1 MKVSNTPQGLGLHF
15 NKHLDGNCTLSDQEK
30 AKLHYQLFAKRQ
42 PAEGEEAVYRE
53 YAYGQAGQQTQQQE
67 EAADEKEEERQL
79 LTADGEYVEPM
90 KEADVL
96 ERLRPIFYNNEDDAR
111 LFLKEISGMKPNDIT
126 DLVNRWV
133 QDKRISDYGY
143 SRKGTLW
150 SILYDAGL
158 YTKSRQNWNRRVY

>member
-1 MKVSNTPQGLGLHF
+1 MARRITMTGKNAQYIEHRAVNATP
-15 NKHLDGNCTLSDQEK
+15 DQDREI
-30 AKLHYQLFAKRQ
+30 RM
-42 PAEGEEAVYRE
+42 EGEEAVYRE

>member
-1 MKVSNTPQGLGLHF
+1 MGRRITMTGRNAQYIEHRAANAK
-15 NKHLDGNCTLSDQEK
+15 SDNDREI
-30 AKLHYQLFAKRQ
+30 RM
-42 PAEGEEAVYRE
+42 EGEEAVYRE

-158 YTKSRQNWNRRVY
+158 YSKSRQNWNRRVY